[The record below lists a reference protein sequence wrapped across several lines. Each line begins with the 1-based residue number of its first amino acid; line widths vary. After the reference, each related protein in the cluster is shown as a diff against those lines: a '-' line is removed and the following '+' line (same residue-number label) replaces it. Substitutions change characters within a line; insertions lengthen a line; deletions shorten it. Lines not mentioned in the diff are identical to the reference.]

1 MEVNKNK
8 IKWSMSVFK
17 LYKITLS
24 IENSKRGILTKK
36 KLGCKCDQQASILY
50 WNHCS
55 KDTINLLGFT
65 LPCTIKKSY
74 I

>member
-24 IENSKRGILTKK
+24 IENSKIGILTKK
-36 KLGCKCDQQASILY
+36 
-50 WNHCS
+50 N
-55 KDTINLLGFT
+55 
-65 LPCTIKKSY
+65 
-74 I
+74 